1 MSANRPV
8 QRYLYFTLKMI
19 PLPLIFG
26 NHVFPPAVKKF
37 RKIPELVGDG
47 HDNVGE
53 GEIVLQVPALP
64 AVPGDVDVEPG
75 AWALAHLVRA
85 RLLTARKEGAPVVAV
100 QRDVEHLLRGV
111 EHALDP
117 VPVVHVPVQDE
128 HALEAV
134 NRDCVL
140 GRNGHVVE

>member
-1 MSANRPV
+1 
-8 QRYLYFTLKMI
+8 MI

-53 GEIVLQVPALP
+53 GEIV
-64 AVPGDVDVEPG
+64 
-75 AWALAHLVRA
+75 
-85 RLLTARKEGAPVVAV
+85 
-100 QRDVEHLLRGV
+100 
-111 EHALDP
+111 HALDP

-128 HALEAV
+128 DTLEAV